1 MTEFWEKILFRLG
14 SFTITPAKIAAILIV
29 IIITW
34 FLLLIL
40 RKLLL
45 RNKELEIGER
55 GRRISLFQLL
65 KYFVWVIVA
74 SICIRIA
81 GFDVTILVAGSAAL
95 LVGIGFGLQNIFS
108 DLISGLF
115 MLFERKV
122 RVGDVMEVDSIVG
135 KVQAIN
141 LRTSVLLTRDGY
153 DIIVPNHKF
162 ITENVVNWSHHSYDR
177 RFQVEVGVS
186 YSSDIDLVTKA
197 LLQCGT
203 EQEELIKA
211 DHHKPSVRFSDFGD
225 SALIFYL
232 MFWTKDIFHVEQIKS
247 ELRYKIFHAFKE
259 NGIIIPFPQRDV
271 HVVPKSL

>member
-1 MTEFWEKILFRLG
+1 MKEFWYKILFRLG
-14 SFTITPAKIAAILIV
+14 SFTVTPAKIAEILIV
-29 IIITW
+29 VTVTW
-34 FLLLIL
+34 FMLLIF

-45 RNKELEIGER
+45 RRKELGVGER
-55 GRRISLFQLL
+55 GRRISLFQLV
-65 KYFVWVIVA
+65 KYFIWVVVI

-95 LVGIGFGLQNIFS
+95 LVGIGFGLQSIFS

-122 RVGDVMEVDSIVG
+122 KVGDVMEVDNIVG

-162 ITENVVNWSHHSYDR
+162 ITENVINWSHHSYDR

-186 YSSDIDLVTKA
+186 YDSDVDLVTSC
-197 LLQCGT
+197 LLDCSLDQV
-203 EQEELIKA
+203 ELIKT
-211 DHHKPSVRFSDFGD
+211 DHHKPIVRFNDFGD
-225 SALIFYL
+225 NALIFYL

-247 ELRYKIFHAFKE
+247 ELRYKIFRSFKDKK
-259 NGIIIPFPQRDV
+259 ITIPFPQRDV
-271 HVVPKSL
+271 HIISKSL

>member
-1 MTEFWEKILFRLG
+1 MKEFWEKILFKLG
-14 SFTITPAKIAAILIV
+14 QFTLTPAKIAGVLLVIV
-29 IIITW
+29 ITW
-34 FLLLIL
+34 VLLLLIRKILL
-40 RKLLL
+40 RK
-45 RNKELEIGER
+45 RNVSVGER
-55 GRRISLFQLL
+55 GRRISLFQLI
-65 KYFVWVIVA
+65 KYFIWVVVI

-81 GFDVTILVAGSAAL
+81 GFDVTILIAGSAAL

-108 DLISGLF
+108 DLISGIFL
-115 MLFERKV
+115 LFEQKV
-122 RVGDVMEVDSIVG
+122 RVGDVMEVDNIVG

-162 ITENVVNWSHHSYDR
+162 ITDNVINWSHHSYDR

-186 YSSDIDLVTKA
+186 YGSDIDLVTKC
-197 LLQCGT
+197 LLDCAN

-211 DHHKPSVRFSDFGD
+211 EHHKPFVRFNDFGD

-247 ELRYKIFHAFKE
+247 ELRYKVFRSFRE
-259 NGIIIPFPQRDV
+259 NKVTIPFPQRDV
-271 HVVPKSL
+271 HVIPKSL